1 MACPHCGTAGPET
14 VLPVYA
20 RHVVKLFLN
29 LLSINLLLSLAFLK
43 ALDPRSQPH
52 LNDWHPDY
60 EAAVIY
66 FAIKHV
72 DLVEHP
78 LVVLLRHP
86 HVLLDHLYFLFQGLH
101 LDVVDLILELAL
113 LILLELDHLVFGH
126 LALFLIDHLDVK
138 FALEVFLA
146 EHGNDVLE
154 VVLLEAMV
162 GRDLEVRDE
171 EFCVLRVT
179 CQGHGDEG
187 VVWGVGKV
195 FHLVQEFLKLVNIN
209 EASRLGVV
217 LLPDLFDLVYL
228 LFEF

>member
-1 MACPHCGTAGPET
+1 M
-14 VLPVYA
+14 YA

-29 LLSINLLLSLAFLK
+29 LLSINLSLSLAFLK

-52 LNDWHPDY
+52 LYDWHPDN

-66 FAIKHV
+66 VAIEYV

-86 HVLLDHLYFLFQGLH
+86 HVLLDHLYFLLQGLN
-101 LDVVDLILELAL
+101 LDVVDLVLELAL
-113 LILLELDHLVFGH
+113 LVLLELNHLVFGH
-126 LALFLIDHLDVK
+126 LPLNLVDHLNVK
-138 FALEVFLA
+138 FALKVLLA

-154 VVLLEAMV
+154 VVLLETMV
-162 GRDLEVRDE
+162 GRDLEVRYE
-171 EFCVLRVT
+171 EFCVLRIP

-187 VVWGVGKV
+187 VVWGVRHD
-195 FHLVQEFLKLVNIN
+195 FHFVQEFLKLVNIN
-209 EASRLGVV
+209 VSRRLGVV
-217 LLPDLFDLVYL
+217 LLPDFFDLAYL

>member
-52 LNDWHPDY
+52 LYDWHPDY

-66 FAIKHV
+66 FAIEHV

-86 HVLLDHLYFLFQGLH
+86 HVLLDHLYFLLQGLN
-101 LDVVDLILELAL
+101 LDVVDLVLELAL
-113 LILLELDHLVFGH
+113 LVLLELDHLVFGH
-126 LALFLIDHLDVK
+126 LPLDLVDHLNVK
-138 FALEVFLA
+138 FALKVLLA
-146 EHGNDVLE
+146 EHRNDVLE
-154 VVLLEAMV
+154 VVLLETMV

-171 EFCVLRVT
+171 EFCVLRIS

-187 VVWGVGKV
+187 VVWGVRHD
-195 FHLVQEFLKLVNIN
+195 FHLVQEFLKLVNKN
-209 EASRLGVV
+209 EARGLWVV
-217 LLPDLFDLVYL
+217 FLPDFFDLVYL